1 MGLDMYLKA
10 EKFLWDRE
18 KEREPLKNKIAELLP
33 EVAALEVSRI
43 TVEAAYW
50 RKANAIHAW
59 FVHNCQDDVDEC
71 QNTPV
76 GHDDLQKLLDVV
88 NQVLENRELAPKLLP
103 TQGGFFFGDT
113 EYGEY
118 YIEDLKYT
126 KERLELL
133 LSPEYKGWD
142 FTYRS
147 SW

>member
-18 KEREPLKNKIAELLP
+18 KEREPVKNKIAEVIP
-33 EVAALEVSRI
+33 EVAALEVSHI
-43 TVEAAYW
+43 SVEAAYW

-59 FVHNCQDDVDEC
+59 FVKNCQEGVDEC
-71 QNTPV
+71 QNTHV
-76 GHDDLQKLLDVV
+76 DHEQLQTLLDVV
-88 NQVLENRELAPKLLP
+88 NQVLEKPELAPTLLP
-103 TQGGFFFGDT
+103 TQSGFFFGDT

-133 LSPEYKGWD
+133 LSEAYKGWD
-142 FTYRS
+142 FIYRS